1 MSTVYY
7 DYLYKLKNRVHL
19 LICLSISK
27 EYLWKNTW
35 KLVTLVPDL
44 RWGNWM
50 AKWLGWERFFASI
63 ELCEYSI
70 YLLKK
75 KNVGFFFQLQ
85 RLPKLKSPI
94 KFLEKLFWT
103 REMTTSIFWFAK
115 IMLLPHHMYI
125 CSRLSLIWGP
135 IILLFQ
141 IQSQSKAVIKENATL
156 LRNDIIWNIYLLSIK
171 ITTIINMLQV

>member
-1 MSTVYY
+1 M
-7 DYLYKLKNRVHL
+7 YLTWGEGTGWPNNWDEKDFLHL
-19 LICLSISK
+19 LSYVNI
-27 EYLWKNTW
+27 
-35 KLVTLVPDL
+35 V
-44 RWGNWM
+44 
-50 AKWLGWERFFASI
+50 
-63 ELCEYSI
+63 SI
-70 YLLKK
+70 YWKK

>member
-1 MSTVYY
+1 M
-7 DYLYKLKNRVHL
+7 YLTWGEGIGWPNDWDEKDFLHL
-19 LICLSISK
+19 LSYVNI
-27 EYLWKNTW
+27 
-35 KLVTLVPDL
+35 V
-44 RWGNWM
+44 
-50 AKWLGWERFFASI
+50 
-63 ELCEYSI
+63 SI
-70 YLLKK
+70 YWK